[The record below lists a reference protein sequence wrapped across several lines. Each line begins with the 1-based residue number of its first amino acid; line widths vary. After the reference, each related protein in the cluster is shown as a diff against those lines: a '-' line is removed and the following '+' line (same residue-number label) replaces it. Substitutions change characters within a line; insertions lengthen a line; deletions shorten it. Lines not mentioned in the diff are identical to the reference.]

1 MKVEYGTPLWL
12 FVVAL
17 LVACCLGPV
26 GIFVWLVW
34 GIYDLASSCGERGW

>member
-1 MKVEYGTPLWL
+1 MKKEYGTPLWL
-12 FVVAL
+12 FVAAL

-34 GIYDLASSCGERGW
+34 GAFELVASWKERG